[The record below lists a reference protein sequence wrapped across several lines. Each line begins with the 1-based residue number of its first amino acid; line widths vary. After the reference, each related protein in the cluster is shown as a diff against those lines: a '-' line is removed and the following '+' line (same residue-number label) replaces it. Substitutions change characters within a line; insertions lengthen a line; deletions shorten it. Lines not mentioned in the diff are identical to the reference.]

1 MYLCIPRV
9 SAKTSKEYINSRL
22 SNLNIG
28 SIEKMT
34 EFPLKNDP
42 THKRVIFKIKWQNNE
57 ISKKVQ
63 NYLTNNNTINIVYDI
78 PWFWKVVITN
88 QRI

>member
-28 SIEKMT
+28 SIERMS

-57 ISKKVQ
+57 TSKRVQ

-88 QRI
+88 QLI

>member
-28 SIEKMT
+28 SIERMS